1 MPDYV
6 EDGNTESRS
15 DFLQDLL
22 IAHQVGILRV
32 ANGTTRSVVRNMNEI
47 EDQFMA
53 KLIFEIQRLGAI
65 NAGNYIQKQPKVERV
80 IRELSRE
87 RMQSWQES
95 KSLIN
100 KEMVALALWE
110 ATWQTNALRKTFR
123 GKLTNVA
130 DVAVPLQEF
139 SFPSSAAER
148 LVKRVP
154 LRGKTL
160 EDWTNILA
168 ENDTALVAESVRQG
182 LRDSVPVTDIV
193 EQIRGTPAQ
202 DFEDG
207 ISAKIRDKVDGVVRT
222 ASVEVT
228 QSVREQVW
236 KKNKKRISGVVWSA
250 VLDNLTSAL
259 CRGLDGKV
267 APLHGMEDTLPPG
280 LPRLQPPDRRP
291 PAHFRC
297 RSMVSAIVDN
307 ILPRQTSYEEW
318 LTKQDKDV
326 QKDILGPRRFRLL
339 ETGTLDFQK
348 LFDGPTGRPLSLK
361 ELQVRE
367 GFE

>member
-148 LVKRVP
+148 LVK
-154 LRGKTL
+154 
-160 EDWTNILA
+160 
-168 ENDTALVAESVRQG
+168 
-182 LRDSVPVTDIV
+182 
-193 EQIRGTPAQ
+193 
-202 DFEDG
+202 
-207 ISAKIRDKVDGVVRT
+207 
-222 ASVEVT
+222 
-228 QSVREQVW
+228 
-236 KKNKKRISGVVWSA
+236 
-250 VLDNLTSAL
+250 
-259 CRGLDGKV
+259 
-267 APLHGMEDTLPPG
+267 
-280 LPRLQPPDRRP
+280 
-291 PAHFRC
+291 
-297 RSMVSAIVDN
+297 
-307 ILPRQTSYEEW
+307 
-318 LTKQDKDV
+318 
-326 QKDILGPRRFRLL
+326 
-339 ETGTLDFQK
+339 
-348 LFDGPTGRPLSLK
+348 
-361 ELQVRE
+361 
-367 GFE
+367 